1 MEWTGKRGVIHSN
14 CRTHHSSGDCAAVY
28 NYPGENCCTCGKE
41 GAALPSTPIPKKS
54 DPAPRGT
61 CVDTP
66 GWTNK
71 GLHKHKGYT
80 CDDYKNKRWCANG
93 GFPKGME
100 WTGKRGTIHRLCRK
114 HD

>member
-1 MEWTGKRGVIHSN
+1 MKNGIGTDS
-14 CRTHHSSGDCAAVY
+14 C
-28 NYPGENCCTCGKE
+28 P
-41 GAALPSTPIPKKS
+41 
-54 DPAPRGT
+54 GT

-100 WTGKRGTIHRLCRK
+100 WTGKRGTIHSNCRK
-114 HD
+114 HDSSGDCAAVYNYPGENCCTCGKEGHGEQLQSRVHRL